1 MKIISITIIRM
12 NLKNYYNCN
21 PTIYEK
27 QEFIDGYV
35 FERKSRSAIKNK
47 LEKQYNLK
55 SESPLVRA
63 FLIYLYFKR
72 NNNNNIIEREEK
84 KEIVE
89 EEEEEEEDDESE
101 EEGTFELDWKPVK
114 TPVSK
119 VEMESFTKEK
129 YLAST
134 EYKYLL
140 ENNGLPQNIN
150 VLLDS
155 PNTYWQMAYNNLKIS
170 YKNLIYKN
178 KNT

>member
-1 MKIISITIIRM
+1 MDLQK
-12 NLKNYYNCN
+12 LYNCN

-27 QEFIDGYV
+27 KEFIDGYV

-72 NNNNNIIEREEK
+72 NNNNNIIKREEE
-84 KEIVE
+84 KEDVE
-89 EEEEEEEDDESE
+89 TDEEDDGSEDDE

-119 VEMESFTKEK
+119 VEMESFTKEQF
-129 YLAST
+129 LAST

-150 VLLDS
+150 DMLNNPD
-155 PNTYWQMAYNNLKIS
+155 TYWQMAFNNLKVS
-170 YKNLIYKN
+170 YTNLKN
-178 KNT
+178 K